1 MKILPALFPGL
12 ALMVAGLPLATA
24 QSSLQHSSLAL
35 THSLNAIGHSFI
47 GGAQLVSGVVAVP
60 LKASAAVGELSGE
73 MGDAFWEAANAPV
86 VEPLTITEDV
96 VTIGP
101 PPAEALKPELSPDR
115 SEQR

>member
-1 MKILPALFPGL
+1 MKMLRVLFPGL
-12 ALMVAGLPLATA
+12 ALLVAGLPPATA
-24 QSSLQHSSLAL
+24 QSSLQHGSQAL
-35 THSLNAIGHSFI
+35 THSLNAVGHSFI

-86 VEPLTITEDV
+86 VDPLPITDNV

-101 PPAEALKPELSPDR
+101 PPAEALKPDEETPWR
-115 SEQR
+115 

>member
-12 ALMVAGLPLATA
+12 ALMVVGLPQATA
-24 QSSLQHSSLAL
+24 QSSLQHSSQAL
-35 THSLNAIGHSFI
+35 THSLNAVGHSFI

-86 VEPLTITEDV
+86 VDPLPITGDV

-101 PPAEALKPELSPDR
+101 PPAEALNPDFSPGP

>member
-1 MKILPALFPGL
+1 MKMLRVLFPGL
-12 ALMVAGLPLATA
+12 ALLVAGLPPAEA
-24 QSSLQHSSLAL
+24 QSSLQHSSYAL
-35 THSLNAIGHSFI
+35 THSLNAVGHSFI

-86 VEPLTITEDV
+86 VDPLPITTDV

-101 PPAEALKPELSPDR
+101 PPAEALNPDFSPGR
-115 SEQR
+115 SEER